1 MFKMKP
7 NKLVLKNL
15 LITRDDFTLRV
26 PEVKLPESKSLGI
39 IGPNGSGKS
48 SLLQAIAGMIP
59 VQFGK
64 IIVNGR
70 EVEKNLYRTRSEIG
84 YIPDDEAWLI
94 NELSADEYFSLLI
107 SIYKK
112 AGIQVELE
120 QNVHNFTK
128 RLSFSQFSQPL
139 GLLSHGNKKK
149 VQITA
154 ALMHQP
160 QMVIVDELRN
170 GLDPIAIKI
179 AEQLLHEFS
188 NVTGGC
194 VIAATHDVWWA
205 ERFTDSVVFLGSGKV
220 VLQGQTASI
229 AKRFGSLE
237 EAFFSTVEE
246 PDAC

>member
-1 MFKMKP
+1 MFKMKS
-7 NKLVLKNL
+7 NKLILKNL
-15 LITRDDFTLRV
+15 LITRDEFTLRV
-26 PEVKLPESKSLGI
+26 SDVKLSESKSLGI

-48 SLLQAIAGMIP
+48 SLLQAIAGMVP

-64 IIVNGR
+64 IIINGR
-70 EVEKNLYRTRSEIG
+70 EVGKNLYRTRSEIG

-107 SIYKK
+107 SIYRK

-120 QNVHNFTK
+120 QNVHNFTQ
-128 RLSFSQFSQPL
+128 RLSFNQFSQPL

-160 QMVIVDELRN
+160 QLVIVDELRN
-170 GLDPIAIKI
+170 GLDPIAIQI

-188 NVTGGC
+188 TATGGC

-205 ERFTDSVVFLGSGKV
+205 ERFTDSVVFLGKGKIA
-220 VLQGQTASI
+220 LQGETAAI
-229 AKRFGSLE
+229 TKKFGSLE
-237 EAFFSTVEE
+237 KAFFATME
-246 PDAC
+246 DN

>member
-1 MFKMKP
+1 MFKMKS

-15 LITRDDFTLRV
+15 LITRDDFALRV
-26 PEVKLPESKSLGI
+26 PEIKLPESKSLGI
-39 IGPNGSGKS
+39 IGVNGSGKS

-64 IIVNGR
+64 IIINGR

-107 SIYKK
+107 SIYRK
-112 AGIQVELE
+112 AGIQAELE
-120 QNVHNFTK
+120 QNVHNFTQ
-128 RLSFSQFSQPL
+128 RLSFNQFSQPL

-170 GLDPIAIKI
+170 GLDPISIKI
-179 AEQLLHEFS
+179 AEELLNEFTAS
-188 NVTGGC
+188 TGGC

-205 ERFTDSVVFLGSGKV
+205 ERFTDSVVFLGNGKV
-220 VLQGQTASI
+220 TLQGETTSI
-229 AKRFGSLE
+229 AKKYGSLE
-237 EAFFSTVEE
+237 KAFFATIEKTN
-246 PDAC
+246 AR